1 MKNANRSL
9 ITVAA
14 PTALDLAALAS
25 IEGGVS
31 QDEVIGQVGQQKWDY
46 FEQNKPKDG
55 QSRDSY
61 AKQTEKKSDYERWD
75 ADRYWDYWAK
85 QDGTKP
91 GNVT

>member
-1 MKNANRSL
+1 MKIARNAIL
-9 ITVAA
+9 AVAA
-14 PTALDLAALAS
+14 PVSLTAADLAF
-25 IEGGVS
+25 IEGGVQS
-31 QDEVIGQVGQQKWDY
+31 LEDIDKERNKW
-46 FEQNKPKDG
+46 FSENKPKDG